1 MAKFKKGDKV
11 VRRTQWQG
19 GERDDQWSRSVYAPD
34 MPKSVR
40 MCDNWVVEFDD
51 VSATWDTDKFELY
64 VEPQPEPVTVT
75 EPAVQQIAGVPDG
88 YRLVRIGAP
97 KKGEQFI
104 GGYNIL
110 SKADVNMY
118 DYAWAIVEP
127 IIPPAPPISI
137 PTTVKVQ
144 LNRYLVGT
152 LGGVTGMRIVV
163 GTQEWVDT
171 FHREYR
177 LLGPSETLELE
188 VEVQL

>member
-11 VRRTQWQG
+11 VRKAEYKG
-19 GERDDQWSRSVYAPD
+19 GSWADEVMNPHEPYFVEWCDRFTTRLVGLRDV
-34 MPKSVR
+34 
-40 MCDNWVVEFDD
+40 
-51 VSATWDTDKFELY
+51 WDTDKFELY

-75 EPAVQQIAGVPDG
+75 EPSVQQIPGVPDG

-127 IIPPAPPISI
+127 IVPPAPPTPI
-137 PTTVKVQ
+137 PTTVTVQ
-144 LNRYLVGT
+144 LNRYLVGDLKNGKVCVCT
-152 LGGVTGMRIVV
+152 CTAEYAEFNLSS
-163 GTQEWVDT
+163 
-171 FHREYR
+171 YR

-188 VEVQL
+188 VEV

>member
-11 VRRTQWQG
+11 VRKAGW
-19 GERDDQWSRSVYAPD
+19 RDGLWSQTVIRPNQ
-34 MPKSVR
+34 PKHVR
-40 MCDNWVVEFDD
+40 MCDNWVVKFDD
-51 VSATWDTDKFELY
+51 VSDSWDTDKFELY

-75 EPAVQQIAGVPDG
+75 EPAVQQIPGVPDG

-97 KKGEQFI
+97 MKGEQFI

-127 IIPPAPPISI
+127 IVPPAPPTPI
-137 PTTVKVQ
+137 PTTVTVQ
-144 LNRYLVGT
+144 LNRYLVGDLQVPAT
-152 LGGVTGMRIVV
+152 LFVLEATEEYIENNYGM
-163 GTQEWVDT
+163 
-171 FHREYR
+171 YR

-188 VEVQL
+188 VEV

>member
-11 VRRTQWQG
+11 VRKDKYKG
-19 GERDDQWSRSVYAPD
+19 GSWA
-34 MPKSVR
+34 
-40 MCDNWVVEFDD
+40 DD
-51 VSATWDTDKFELY
+51 VMNPHEPYFVEWCDRFTTRLVGLRDVWDTDKFELY

-75 EPAVQQIAGVPDG
+75 EPSVQQIPGVPDG

-127 IIPPAPPISI
+127 IVPPAPPTPI
-137 PTTVKVQ
+137 PTTVTVQ
-144 LNRYLVGT
+144 LNRYLVGDLKNGKVCVCT
-152 LGGVTGMRIVV
+152 CTAEYAEFNLSS
-163 GTQEWVDT
+163 
-171 FHREYR
+171 YR

-188 VEVQL
+188 VEV

>member
-11 VRRTQWQG
+11 VRKDQYKRGPWD
-19 GERDDQWSRSVYAPD
+19 GEVAHPHEPYFVEWCSRFT
-34 MPKSVR
+34 VR
-40 MCDNWVVEFDD
+40 LFGLKD
-51 VSATWDTDKFELY
+51 AWDTDKFDLY

-75 EPAVQQIAGVPDG
+75 EPAVQQIPGVPDG

-127 IIPPAPPISI
+127 IVPPTPPTPI

-152 LGGVTGMRIVV
+152 LGGVTGMRIVE

-171 FHREYR
+171 FHKEYR

-188 VEVQL
+188 VEV

>member
-11 VRRTQWQG
+11 VRV
-19 GERDDQWSRSVYAPD
+19 ERFRDSNWCDAVPRPSWMFVV
-34 MPKSVR
+34 KE
-40 MCDNWVVEFDD
+40 CDNSNLKLED
-51 VSATWDTDKFELY
+51 VNYLWSPAYFELY

-75 EPAVQQIAGVPDG
+75 EPSVQQIPGVPDG

-127 IIPPAPPISI
+127 ITPPAPPTPI
-137 PTTVKVQ
+137 PTTVTVQ
-144 LNRYLVGT
+144 LNRYLVGDLKNGKVCVCT
-152 LGGVTGMRIVV
+152 CTAEYAEFNLSS
-163 GTQEWVDT
+163 
-171 FHREYR
+171 YR

-188 VEVQL
+188 VEV